1 MKRPVSKALQ
11 VAGLALVAGMA
22 GCGSSGNFTY
32 RQYGNVVGQAFRS
45 MFSSTD
51 LPRDAPASIPY
62 ASLGYRLNGGD
73 EALLVLATQSD
84 QSQLWTAASHV
95 VLQTSQGR
103 ITRTVGLAQDLG
115 GLMPQQGPVL
125 PALTAALAAPFAS
138 QRIADLPQINAYGVV
153 ISCNTAAAGRETIT
167 ILGQAI
173 ATMRVDESCASRSLD
188 WRFVDNYWLD
198 EKTGF
203 VWRSRQ
209 HLSPSGETVDTEIF
223 RPPA

>member
-1 MKRPVSKALQ
+1 MSRPGATVLT
-11 VAGLALVAGMA
+11 VAALALATGLA

-45 MFSSTD
+45 MFSRTT
-51 LPRDAPASIPY
+51 LPREAAASIPY

-73 EALLVLATQSD
+73 EALLVLATQTD
-84 QSQLWTAASHV
+84 QSELWTASSHV
-95 VLQTSQGR
+95 VFQTSHGR
-103 ITRTVGLAQDLG
+103 ITRTVGLPQDLG
-115 GLMPQQGPVL
+115 GLTPGGGPTL
-125 PALTAALAAPFAS
+125 PPLSTAFAGPFAS
-138 QRIADLPQINAYGVV
+138 QRIADLPAINAYGVA
-153 ISCNTAAAGRETIT
+153 ISCNTAAAGQETIS
-167 ILGQAI
+167 ILGQPI
-173 ATMRVDESCASRSLD
+173 ATVRVDESCASRSLN

-198 EKTGF
+198 AKSGF